1 MIKTAAKSL
10 KRCEVFYNLPDLV
23 IDSLAAEVET
33 ITLDKEQ
40 ILFHKG
46 DIGDAL
52 YVLEEGWVK
61 MVGTDKDGQEV
72 VFNQEGPGA
81 VIGEMALI
89 DNEPRSAGVI
99 ALTDAKLLK
108 LSRDSFLDVMAA
120 QPILGREISRNII
133 SRLRLATTYI
143 ELAIEWSKEIA
154 AGNYDYVEQQTQSE
168 GATVVAANSS
178 DRERAT
184 RFLSTFFQMVKDVRA
199 REEQLKKELT
209 ELKVVIDQQ
218 RRKKEVAELTE
229 NEFFKN
235 LRSTKKKRNQD
246 TN

>member
-10 KRCEVFYNLPDLV
+10 KRCEVFYNLPDPV
-23 IDSLAAEVET
+23 IDSLAAQVE
-33 ITLDKEQ
+33 IVTLDKGQ
-40 ILFHKG
+40 TLFNKG

-52 YVLEEGWVK
+52 YVLQEGWVK

-99 ALTDAKLLK
+99 ALMDASLLK
-108 LSRDSFLDVMAA
+108 LSRESFLDVMEK

-133 SRLRLATTYI
+133 TRLRLATTYI

-154 AGNYDYVEQQTQSE
+154 AGNYDYVEQQTQTE

-184 RFLSTFFQMVKDVRA
+184 RFLGTFFQMVKDVRA

-218 RRKKEVAELTE
+218 RRKKEVAELTD
-229 NEFFKN
+229 NEFFRN
-235 LRSTKKKRNQD
+235 LRSAKKKKQQD
-246 TN
+246 EN